1 MNWESIIIPSL
12 SGLLGVLGTLIL
24 FALKI
29 GKYAEKIVN
38 LEKITEKV
46 NTLEKQVSALQEFQK
61 NTSQI
66 FVGKSPLGLTIYAET
81 LLKDVDFQEF
91 FKTIREELAKQLDLM
106 QLKTRYDV
114 VQAKSKELLQQVQN
128 EALFIPLKTKAYDK
142 GKNYDH
148 IMLAA
153 SIPLRDYY
161 LEQHPEIKD

>member
-12 SGLLGVLGTLIL
+12 SGMLGVVGTLML

-29 GKYAEKIVN
+29 GKYVEKIVN
-38 LEKITEKV
+38 LEKTIEKV
-46 NTLEKQVSALQEFQK
+46 SMLEKYVSALQEFQK
-61 NTSQI
+61 NAPQI

-81 LLKDVDFQEF
+81 LLKDVEFQEF
-91 FKTIREELAKQLDLM
+91 FKTVREKLVEKLDLM

-114 VQAKSKELLQQVQN
+114 QEKSKELLQQVQN
-128 EALFIPLKTKAYDK
+128 EDIFIPLKTKAYDK

-148 IMLAA
+148 IMQAG